1 MSIRPIDI
9 QTMLAQL
16 SQVGKDQAAE
26 KEGVALQASIQNAAE
41 LKRREEA
48 KEAIRRAEDKDLNAT
63 PVDERKQKRGGQ
75 AAEEGAEAEAGEKE
89 KKEEAPESD
98 VVRDPDLGS
107 HIDLTG

>member
-26 KEGVALQASIQNAAE
+26 KEGAALQASIQNAAE

-63 PVDERKQKRGGQ
+63 PVDERKQKRGGP
-75 AAEEGAEAEAGEKE
+75 ATEESAEAGEKE

>member
-26 KEGVALQASIQNAAE
+26 KEGAALQASIQSAAE

-48 KEAIRRAEDKDLNAT
+48 KEAIRRAEDGDLNAT
-63 PVDERKQKRGGQ
+63 PVDERKQKRGSQ
-75 AAEEGAEAEAGEKE
+75 SSEEAPEGEAEAA
-89 KKEEAPESD
+89 KEETPESD

>member
-26 KEGVALQASIQNAAE
+26 KEGAALQASIQNAAE

-48 KEAIRRAEDKDLNAT
+48 KEAIHRAEDKDLNAT

-75 AAEEGAEAEAGEKE
+75 ASEEGAEADENA

-98 VVRDPDLGS
+98 VIRDPDLGS